1 MSVRAALHLD
11 PLLQAADDTWPQW
24 TRTEPLLTRFASH
37 AEVAQWRMDDV
48 DWQEDREM
56 FLALG
61 RLTLVEE
68 SRTAATAVLVFL
80 VLPACEAT
88 VMRRASMTHDVRQL
102 EDVAAGYL
110 WTEVAQYPWDDP
122 MKGWIP
128 QGVARRVGR
137 AIDRDFGWG
146 ETAERIWRDRATLD
160 FEAVERLNHRGA
172 YMRPLHTTDL
182 YWWAVTEAGLSRE
195 DMDLLVALAVTAH
208 EDGITSRSSAGITAR
223 SACVQLVQPGQTV
236 DQLQYRARKALTVL
250 REAARS
256 PAA

>member
-24 TRTEPLLTRFASH
+24 TRDEPLLTRFASH

-102 EDVAAGYL
+102 
-110 WTEVAQYPWDDP
+110 
-122 MKGWIP
+122 
-128 QGVARRVGR
+128 
-137 AIDRDFGWG
+137 
-146 ETAERIWRDRATLD
+146 
-160 FEAVERLNHRGA
+160 
-172 YMRPLHTTDL
+172 
-182 YWWAVTEAGLSRE
+182 
-195 DMDLLVALAVTAH
+195 
-208 EDGITSRSSAGITAR
+208 
-223 SACVQLVQPGQTV
+223 
-236 DQLQYRARKALTVL
+236 
-250 REAARS
+250 
-256 PAA
+256 